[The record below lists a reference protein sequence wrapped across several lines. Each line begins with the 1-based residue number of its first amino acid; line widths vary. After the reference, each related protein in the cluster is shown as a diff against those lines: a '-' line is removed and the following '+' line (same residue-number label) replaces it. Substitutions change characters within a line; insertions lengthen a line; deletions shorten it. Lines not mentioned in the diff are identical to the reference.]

1 VSRWE
6 VEFTDQFHNWW
17 LTLDEEQQEALAGSV
32 RLLQARG
39 PSLGRPSVDTIASS
53 RHQHMKEIRCP
64 KHGTL
69 RVVRFRSDHNSDL
82 LIGGDKSG
90 NDQKTPTWNAWYVR
104 FVPVAD
110 DLYDEHLRLLRRK
123 RAMAGKGRANF
134 DVLVRPIE
142 ADPVRAARLADEEA
156 DVVGEHLA
164 YSLNEIREQ
173 LGITQA
179 ELAASMGISQ
189 PAISKALHGVS
200 TIAALQRLVQALGGD
215 LELVINH
222 HGQRFLIAV

>member
-1 VSRWE
+1 
-6 VEFTDQFHNWW
+6 
-17 LTLDEEQQEALAGSV
+17 
-32 RLLQARG
+32 
-39 PSLGRPSVDTIASS
+39 
-53 RHQHMKEIRCP
+53 
-64 KHGTL
+64 
-69 RVVRFRSDHNSDL
+69 
-82 LIGGDKSG
+82 
-90 NDQKTPTWNAWYVR
+90 
-104 FVPVAD
+104 
-110 DLYDEHLRLLRRK
+110 
-123 RAMAGKGRANF
+123 MAGKGRANF